1 MLSPLRTILHHS
13 GLHLILL
20 LLLFLSLNNTFLEE
34 RVITLGEKGGILL
47 RGLQHERNMVVNCDY
62 ITTVKKWN

>member
-13 GLHLILL
+13 ALHLILL

-34 RVITLGEKGGILL
+34 RVITLGEKG
-47 RGLQHERNMVVNCDY
+47 ERYC
-62 ITTVKKWN
+62 